1 MEELIYWGIIF
12 LFYLFSAYRSRQ
24 KKVETEEFQVVEPSP
39 QTENRNSRTD
49 FNNIFE
55 FLDEAMEKSALN
67 LDDDL
72 ASNINQQSND
82 DLLIQHQSK
91 QLNQSVINEVPDLN
105 IVDKE
110 DSTINIKDK
119 HLDHLQSRINTN
131 NVVTHSEQK
140 LLTLQNKLKNKPTKL
155 AIVMQAIFDP
165 PKSQGILMKLLIM
178 GPPGAGKGT
187 QAKILAQKFNLVH
200 LSTGDILR
208 KEIDRNS
215 EVGLKAQTYMNAG
228 NLVPDEVLLEMMNS
242 TLTELKDNG
251 VILDGFP
258 RTIPQADGLSKIFQS
273 LNQNIDA
280 IINIEV
286 DKDVLIRRLV
296 ERAKNSGRADDTEE
310 VIKNRQNVYLEL
322 TAPLI
327 EFYHGNIIN
336 IDGDGSID
344 KVTERI
350 LKRIP

>member
-24 KKVETEEFQVVEPSP
+24 KKVEAEEFQVVEPSS

-82 DLLIQHQSK
+82 DLLTQHQSK

-119 HLDHLQSRINTN
+119 HLDHLQSKINTN

-165 PKSQGILMKLLIM
+165 PKSQGI
-178 GPPGAGKGT
+178 
-187 QAKILAQKFNLVH
+187 
-200 LSTGDILR
+200 
-208 KEIDRNS
+208 
-215 EVGLKAQTYMNAG
+215 
-228 NLVPDEVLLEMMNS
+228 
-242 TLTELKDNG
+242 
-251 VILDGFP
+251 
-258 RTIPQADGLSKIFQS
+258 
-273 LNQNIDA
+273 
-280 IINIEV
+280 
-286 DKDVLIRRLV
+286 
-296 ERAKNSGRADDTEE
+296 
-310 VIKNRQNVYLEL
+310 
-322 TAPLI
+322 
-327 EFYHGNIIN
+327 
-336 IDGDGSID
+336 
-344 KVTERI
+344 
-350 LKRIP
+350 

>member
-1 MEELIYWGIIF
+1 LEELIYWGIIF

-24 KKVETEEFQVVEPSP
+24 KKVEAEEFQVVEPSS

-82 DLLIQHQSK
+82 DLLTQHQSK
-91 QLNQSVINEVPDLN
+91 QLNQSVINEVPDLK
-105 IVDKE
+105 IVDEE

-165 PKSQGILMKLLIM
+165 PKSQGI
-178 GPPGAGKGT
+178 
-187 QAKILAQKFNLVH
+187 
-200 LSTGDILR
+200 
-208 KEIDRNS
+208 
-215 EVGLKAQTYMNAG
+215 
-228 NLVPDEVLLEMMNS
+228 
-242 TLTELKDNG
+242 
-251 VILDGFP
+251 
-258 RTIPQADGLSKIFQS
+258 
-273 LNQNIDA
+273 
-280 IINIEV
+280 
-286 DKDVLIRRLV
+286 
-296 ERAKNSGRADDTEE
+296 
-310 VIKNRQNVYLEL
+310 
-322 TAPLI
+322 
-327 EFYHGNIIN
+327 
-336 IDGDGSID
+336 
-344 KVTERI
+344 
-350 LKRIP
+350 

>member
-1 MEELIYWGIIF
+1 LEELIYWGIIF

-24 KKVETEEFQVVEPSP
+24 KKVEAEEFQVIEPSS

-82 DLLIQHQSK
+82 DLLTQHQSK

-165 PKSQGILMKLLIM
+165 PKSQGI
-178 GPPGAGKGT
+178 
-187 QAKILAQKFNLVH
+187 
-200 LSTGDILR
+200 
-208 KEIDRNS
+208 
-215 EVGLKAQTYMNAG
+215 
-228 NLVPDEVLLEMMNS
+228 
-242 TLTELKDNG
+242 
-251 VILDGFP
+251 
-258 RTIPQADGLSKIFQS
+258 
-273 LNQNIDA
+273 
-280 IINIEV
+280 
-286 DKDVLIRRLV
+286 
-296 ERAKNSGRADDTEE
+296 
-310 VIKNRQNVYLEL
+310 
-322 TAPLI
+322 
-327 EFYHGNIIN
+327 
-336 IDGDGSID
+336 
-344 KVTERI
+344 
-350 LKRIP
+350 

>member
-24 KKVETEEFQVVEPSP
+24 KKVEAEEFQVVEPSS

-55 FLDEAMEKSALN
+55 FLDEAMEKSASN

-82 DLLIQHQSK
+82 DFLTQHQSK

-131 NVVTHSEQK
+131 NVVTHSEEK

-165 PKSQGILMKLLIM
+165 PKSQGI
-178 GPPGAGKGT
+178 
-187 QAKILAQKFNLVH
+187 
-200 LSTGDILR
+200 
-208 KEIDRNS
+208 
-215 EVGLKAQTYMNAG
+215 
-228 NLVPDEVLLEMMNS
+228 
-242 TLTELKDNG
+242 
-251 VILDGFP
+251 
-258 RTIPQADGLSKIFQS
+258 
-273 LNQNIDA
+273 
-280 IINIEV
+280 
-286 DKDVLIRRLV
+286 
-296 ERAKNSGRADDTEE
+296 
-310 VIKNRQNVYLEL
+310 
-322 TAPLI
+322 
-327 EFYHGNIIN
+327 
-336 IDGDGSID
+336 
-344 KVTERI
+344 
-350 LKRIP
+350 